1 MKQLFLLAILLSA
14 SGIKAQE
21 RVQEFSR
28 SYPADR
34 FQELSILNRL
44 GNVDI
49 RQGGDQF
56 EIQAEIKVKAKT
68 MEKVDEV
75 MQYLRVDVAERGS
88 VLNASTVLEKEF
100 TIKRLFFGV
109 SIEVDYHV
117 KIPKGKKLSVANKDG
132 SVLMGNFS
140 GDLNVEVISG
150 DFKARQVEGEFTAK
164 LKDGFFDAREVNR
177 LVGEFESAEVK
188 INRGQR
194 VKLTGIGSKIEL
206 MNAGE
211 VIAKASGG
219 SLYLGNVETVELHAA
234 GAKCEIQDVS
244 GSLRADTRSGG
255 LLVHSINQFFSA
267 VDVTSTDTRV
277 TLAFRP
283 GGGFSM
289 NFKHDNIKIEIP
301 KNYALEVKPT
311 TDKKVFIESGF
322 VGDTRYKSQVSLNLT
337 GGRLVIQ

>member
-1 MKQLFLLAILLSA
+1 MLLSA
-14 SGIKAQE
+14 CGIRAQE

-56 EIQAEIKVKAKT
+56 EIKAEIKVKAKT

-75 MQYLRVDVAERGS
+75 MQYLRIDVTERQS
-88 VLNASTVLEKEF
+88 VLNVSTVSEKEF
-100 TIKRLFFGV
+100 TIKKLFFGV

-117 KIPKGKKLSVANKDG
+117 KIPKGKKLSVANKNG
-132 SVLMGNFS
+132 SVLMGNFT
-140 GDLNVEVISG
+140 GDLDVEVISG
-150 DFKARQVEGEFTAK
+150 DFKVQQVEGEFTAK
-164 LKDGFFDAREVNR
+164 LKDGFFEAREVNR

-188 INRGQR
+188 VNKGKR
-194 VKLTGIGSKIEL
+194 VKLTGIGSKIEV
-206 MNAGE
+206 MEAE
-211 VIAKASGG
+211 EAIAKVSGG
-219 SLYLGNVETVELHAA
+219 ALYLGGVETAELHAA

-244 GSLRADTRSGG
+244 ESLRADARSGS
-255 LLVHSINQFFSA
+255 LQVYSINHLFSA
-267 VDVTSTDTRV
+267 VDVTSSDTRV
-277 TLAFRP
+277 SLSFRP

-289 NFKHDNIKIEIP
+289 NLKHNNIKMEIP
-301 KNYALEVKPT
+301 ANYALEVKPT
-311 TDKKVFIESGF
+311 TNKKVFIESGF
-322 VGDTRYKSQVSLNLT
+322 IGDKQYQGQVSLNIM